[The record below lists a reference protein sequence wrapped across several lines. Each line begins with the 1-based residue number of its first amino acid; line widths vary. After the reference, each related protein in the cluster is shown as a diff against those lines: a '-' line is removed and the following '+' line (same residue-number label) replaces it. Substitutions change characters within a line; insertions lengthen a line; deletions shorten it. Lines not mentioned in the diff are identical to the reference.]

1 MRLALESCGRLPR
14 GLGLP
19 ALLVL
24 VWGALVLLSAVV
36 EQASGRPFE
45 TCLLLHATGRPC
57 PTCGSTRALF
67 ALLRG
72 HWAEAFLLN
81 PLATAA
87 LPLLGAVVGL
97 RVGLGRRLRVEA
109 SRRERSALLAAGLV
123 LLLANWA
130 WVLSR

>member
-1 MRLALESCGRLPR
+1 MRAGLESCGRLPR

-19 ALLVL
+19 ALALL
-24 VWGALVLLSAVV
+24 AWGGLVLLSALV

-45 TCLLLHATGRPC
+45 TCLLLRATGRPC

-72 HWAEAFLLN
+72 HGGEAFLLN

-87 LPLLGAVVGL
+87 LPLLAAAAAL
-97 RVGLGRRLRVEA
+97 RLVLGRRLRVQA
-109 SRRERSALLAAGLV
+109 SPREQRLLLAAGLA